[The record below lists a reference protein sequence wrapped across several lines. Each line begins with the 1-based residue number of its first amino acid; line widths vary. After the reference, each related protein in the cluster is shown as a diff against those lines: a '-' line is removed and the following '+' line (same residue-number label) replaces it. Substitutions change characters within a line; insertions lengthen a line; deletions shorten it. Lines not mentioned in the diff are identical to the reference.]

1 MIPRMWLRTV
11 SIEMP
16 SFAAIAAVEWPAAR

>member
-16 SFAAIAAVEWPAAR
+16 SFAAIAVVECPVDR